1 MFQSQVQ
8 SVENQT
14 LGLFYFNVVDEFIF
28 SVQVYTCNIL
38 GGMFLNGAIP
48 LFYELGAESAFP
60 VSEGVVGGFL
70 TWLNNVFGIIFLF
83 MLQIPGIG
91 WYQTK
96 IRLLFTVNFV

>member
-1 MFQSQVQ
+1 M
-8 SVENQT
+8 T
-14 LGLFYFNVVDEFIF
+14 IF
-28 SVQVYTCNIL
+28 SVQVYASNII
-38 GGMFLNGAIP
+38 GGMCLNGAIP

-91 WYQTK
+91 WCQSK
-96 IRLLFTVNFV
+96 VKMLFKL

>member
-1 MFQSQVQ
+1 M
-8 SVENQT
+8 
-14 LGLFYFNVVDEFIF
+14 
-28 SVQVYTCNIL
+28 C
-38 GGMFLNGAIP
+38 LNGAIP

-91 WYQTK
+91 WCHSK
-96 IRLLFTVNFV
+96 IRMLFKIKVQSNFTEKYADSYGDEQFHV